1 MNWSVGTKI
10 GAGFGLAVLILVILG
25 LVTYLTT
32 SQQRETSTLEAHS
45 QEVLKSLEDLG
56 GDLANLESDQRGY
69 IITGQE
75 SYLESYRSVVAEIG
89 LKARQLRTLLSDS
102 PTQQRR
108 LDALE
113 PLIAGK
119 LAFEKEAIAL
129 RRTEG
134 FDAALHYIITDKD
147 KNSAGEIKR
156 LCDDIS
162 AEDEGLLKAR
172 VQDAD
177 ASAQKAR
184 YTIVFGGLLSIVFMT
199 IAGFLI
205 TRNIAVPL
213 KQMTGVAESIAM
225 GDLSIGLRS
234 NGRRDEVGVLANTFT
249 KMIGSLQGMARV
261 TEEIAAG
268 NLTVSL
274 NPQSDKDVMAVAL
287 VSLLGNLRRSTLQIQ
302 GATRVLASSASEIFA
317 SVTHLSSGAAETASA
332 VTETATTVEE
342 VKQTAQV
349 SNQKAKYVSESA
361 QKAVQV
367 SRAGET
373 SVTQTVEGMDRI
385 REQMESIAES
395 IVRLSEQSQAIGEI
409 IASVN
414 DLAEQ
419 SNLLAVNASIEAA
432 RAGDQ
437 GKGFAVVAQEVKT
450 LAEQSKHATG
460 QVRTILSDIQKA
472 TSAAVM
478 AIEQGGKAVEA
489 GVKQSTEAG
498 TSIQSLAKSVA
509 EAAQAAQQIAASSQQ
524 QLTGVDQVT
533 LAMDN
538 IKQASVQNVESMKQ
552 VEIAAQSLNELGQK
566 LSEIVGQYRV

>member
-1 MNWSVGTKI
+1 MKWSVGTKI
-10 GAGFGLAVLILVILG
+10 GAGFGLAIAILIALG
-25 LVTYLTT
+25 AVTYRTT
-32 SQQRETSTLEAHS
+32 SQLEETSNLESHS
-45 QEVLKSLEDLG
+45 KEVLKMLEDLS
-56 GDLANLESDQRGY
+56 GDATSIESAERGY
-69 IITGQE
+69 IMTGQE
-75 SYLESYRSVVAEIG
+75 QYFDAYRKKADEVAR
-89 LKARQLRTLLSDS
+89 KTKNLRRLVGDS
-102 PTQQRR
+102 PTQLRR
-108 LDALE
+108 LDNVEL
-113 PLIAGK
+113 LTNSRV
-119 LAFEKEAIAL
+119 AFAKGAIDVRRSEGVDAAVKRVLSDNDRKVSDDMQEAI
-129 RRTEG
+129 E
-134 FDAALHYIITDKD
+134 
-147 KNSAGEIKR
+147 EM
-156 LCDDIS
+156 IS
-162 AEDEGLLKAR
+162 EEENTLTVRK
-172 VQDAD
+172 QDAD
-177 ASAQKAR
+177 ASASRAR
-184 YTIVFGGLLSIVFMT
+184 YAIVLGVLFSFAGLTSGGVV
-199 IAGFLI
+199 I
-205 TRNIAVPL
+205 TRNIARPL
-213 KQMTGVAESIAM
+213 KEISLTAERVAA
-225 GDLSIGLRS
+225 GDLTVNVSA
-234 NGRRDEVGVLANTFT
+234 NGRGDEVGL
-249 KMIGSLQGMARV
+249 
-261 TEEIAAG
+261 
-268 NLTVSL
+268 L
-274 NPQSDKDVMAVAL
+274 NRTIMVMVD
-287 VSLLGNLRRSTLQIQ
+287 NLRKNTLQIQ
-302 GATRVLASSASEIFA
+302 EATRVLASSATEILA
-317 SVTHLSSGAAETASA
+317 SVTHLTSGAAETATA

-349 SNQKAKYVSESA
+349 SNQKAKYVSDSA

-373 SVTQTVEGMDRI
+373 SVSQTVEGMDRI

-409 IASVN
+409 ISSVN

-472 TSAAVM
+472 TGAAVL

-509 EAAQAAQQIAASSQQ
+509 EAAQAALQIAASSQQ

-552 VEIAAQSLNELGQK
+552 VEVAAQNLNELGQK
-566 LSEIVGQYRV
+566 LREIVGEYRV

>member
-1 MNWSVGTKI
+1 MKWSVGAKI
-10 GAGFGLAVLILVILG
+10 GAGFGLALMILVTLG
-25 LVTYLTT
+25 VITYRTT
-32 SQQRETSTLEAHS
+32 GRLEETSNIESHS
-45 QEVLKSLEDLG
+45 KEVLKSLEDMS
-56 GDLANLESDQRGY
+56 GDAASLESAERGY

-75 SYLESYRSVVAEIG
+75 LYLEPYRTGVEDLSRKI
-89 LKARQLRTLLSDS
+89 KNLRKLVSDNAS
-102 PTQQRR
+102 QQQR
-108 LDALE
+108 LDSLE
-113 PLIAGK
+113 ILTNNR
-119 LAFEKEAIAL
+119 LAFARETIEM
-129 RRTEG
+129 RRRDG
-134 FDAALHYIITDKD
+134 FDAALQRMLSDNDRKVSEDI
-147 KNSAGEIKR
+147 NR
-156 LCDDIS
+156 L
-162 AEDEGLLKAR
+162 AENMIGDEESLLEVREREAE
-172 VQDAD
+172 
-177 ASAQKAR
+177 ASARTAR
-184 YTIVFGGLLSIVFMT
+184 NTIVFGVALSFACLMVS
-199 IAGFLI
+199 GVLI
-205 TRNIAVPL
+205 TRNIAGPL
-213 KQMTGVAESIAM
+213 KEISVAAERVAA
-225 GDLSIGLRS
+225 GDLTVSVTS
-234 NGRRDEVGVLANTFT
+234 NGRRDEVG
-249 KMIGSLQGMARV
+249 
-261 TEEIAAG
+261 
-268 NLTVSL
+268 
-274 NPQSDKDVMAVAL
+274 
-287 VSLLGNLRRSTLQIQ
+287 LLGRTIGVMVESLRRSTLQIQ
-302 GATRVLASSASEIFA
+302 EATRVLASSASEIFA